1 LRAALRPLS
10 EGMNKLRWGILGAA
24 DIARKNWKAIRN
36 SGNGIVTAV
45 ASRDLQRCQ
54 KFIQE
59 CEASAPMGSG
69 VKAFATYEDL
79 IASKDIDAVYIPL
92 PTGAR
97 KEWVLRAAEARKHI
111 VCEKPCAV
119 SREDFRTMLNA
130 CERNSV
136 QFMDG
141 VMFMHSKRLE
151 KICAEIDAAR
161 IGEVKRIT
169 SAFSF
174 HGDSDFFENNIR
186 VNSAMEPF
194 GCLGDLGWY
203 CIRFALWAM
212 REELPK
218 RVTGRILAEARGKS
232 SPAAVP
238 SSFSAEL
245 FFADG
250 VSSSFYCSFDAA
262 TEQWAI
268 ITGSDGL
275 IRLDDFVLPF
285 FGNQVGFDV
294 FNANFN
300 IVGCDFN
307 MEPHRRRVTIPEYSN
322 SHATSQETNLFRA
335 FAAQVQ
341 SGKLNTEWPAIA
353 FKTQAV
359 MEACFDSARNGS
371 ALVELGS

>member
-1 LRAALRPLS
+1 
-10 EGMNKLRWGILGAA
+10 MDKLRWGILGAA

-45 ASRDLQRCQ
+45 ASRDLQRCRQ
-54 KFIQE
+54 FIAE
-59 CEASAPMGSG
+59 CEISAPMGG
-69 VKAFATYEDL
+69 PVKAFATYDEL
-79 IASKDIDAVYIPL
+79 IASKEIDAVYIPL

-97 KEWVLRAAEARKHI
+97 KEWVTRAAQARKHV
-111 VCEKPCAV
+111 VCEKPCAL
-119 SREDFRTMLNA
+119 SIEDLRMMLETCRQNG
-130 CERNSV
+130 V

-151 KICAEIDAAR
+151 KISADIHAAS
-161 IGEVKRIT
+161 IGEIKRIT

-186 VNSAMEPF
+186 VNSAIEPF

-203 CIRFALWAM
+203 CIRFALWTM
-212 REELPK
+212 REQLPT
-218 RVTGRILAEARGKS
+218 RVTGRILAEVRGKN

-238 SSFSAEL
+238 SSFSGEL
-245 FFADG
+245 FFEDG
-250 VSSSFYCSFDAA
+250 VSSSFFCSFDAA

-268 ITGSDGL
+268 ITGTDGL

-285 FGNQVGFDV
+285 FGDEVGFDV

-300 IVGCDFN
+300 INVCDFN
-307 MEPHRRRVTIPEYSN
+307 MEPHRRYVTTPEYSN
-322 SHATSQETNLFRA
+322 SHATSQETNLFRD
-335 FAAQVQ
+335 FASQVR
-341 SGKLNTEWPAIA
+341 SGRLKPEWFELP

-359 MEACFDSARNGS
+359 MEACLDSARNGS
-371 ALVELGS
+371 APVEVAA